1 MSEVGDL
8 AADVRSLVAREPRLQ
23 RDKPEVVGEM
33 QRLCRAAARAL
44 PALGVGVTLISE
56 AGPQVTVAA
65 SGEPIE
71 RIEELQFSL
80 GEGPCFEAYRTRRP
94 VLIPDLAAVAPT
106 RWPGYA
112 MAAHDHGVRAV
123 FALPL
128 QVGAARLGVM
138 DIYRDEADNLAM
150 EALRRALTFA
160 EVATATMLDGQ
171 LSTESLDDL
180 LHGAVDNRYEVY
192 QAQGM
197 IMVQLGVPLADA
209 MVRIRAYAYAHNRR
223 LNDVAADIVT
233 GKLVLEP
240 DAP

>member
-8 AADVRSLVAREPRLQ
+8 EADVRGLVAREPRLQ
-23 RDKPEVVGEM
+23 RDKPEVIGQM
-33 QRLCRAAARAL
+33 QRLCRAAARAV

-94 VLIPDLAAVAPT
+94 VLIPDLLAVAST

-112 MAAHDHGVRAV
+112 VAAHEHGVRAV
-123 FALPL
+123 FAFPL
-128 QVGAARLGVM
+128 QIGAARLGVM
-138 DIYRDEADNLAM
+138 DISRIEPGNLSI
-150 EALRRALTFA
+150 EALGQALTFA
-160 EVATATMLDGQ
+160 ELATGSMLDGQ
-171 LSTESLDDL
+171 LAPNSRDHV
-180 LHGAVDNRYEVY
+180 LHDAVDNRYEVF

-197 IMVQLGVPLADA
+197 VMVQLGVSLAEA
-209 MVRIRAYAYAHNRR
+209 MVRIRGYAYAHDRR
-223 LNDVAADIVT
+223 LNDVAADIVN
-233 GKLVLEP
+233 GRVALGP